1 MVQLLKYG
9 QDMNSQRTHLDQRCI
24 QRLNLMKVVGFN
36 PLTPG
41 KLRKNGTF
49 KQQMAF
55 FGPVWSNFVPILM
68 KSAF

>member
-1 MVQLLKYG
+1 MGGRSSKCWKKTYFLK
-9 QDMNSQRTHLDQRCI
+9 LWFF
-24 QRLNLMKVVGFN
+24 VN

-55 FGPVWSNFVPILM
+55 FGPV
-68 KSAF
+68 